1 MRKDGRKDG
10 RIDGRKDGRTYDVS
24 LKEEATKMRM
34 DNLEYTVLLFQI
46 ISKCIK
52 VNNMTSIN
60 CTTCLSSMLQIIC
73 LLLSYIS
80 CDKRRC

>member
-1 MRKDGRKDG
+1 M
-10 RIDGRKDGRTYDVS
+10 DGRTDDEN

-46 ISKCIK
+46 IIKFIK

-60 CTTCLSSMLQIIC
+60 CTTYLCLSSIMQIIF
-73 LLLSYIS
+73 IT
-80 CDKRRC
+80 